1 VAGYTSGEGQAT
13 IFSGVLGGSFRLTD
27 RLRADLGVRYEY
39 NDFVQTAQKTAVTP
53 VGGDTLNSRILFDQ
67 DVWGTSSYRNFGR
80 SISDWAASVGLNY
93 ALTGQTS
100 VYALGS
106 RAYKM
111 PALDEFLNLTAA
123 QQAGLLGSKRNWT
136 GEVGVKHAARNFG
149 VTLDG
154 FFTVLKNIVS
164 QGLVTDPV
172 TGQPIWIV
180 QANPEVRS
188 YGLELEAS
196 GRLPNT
202 GFGAVTNWTLLRAEY
217 QSCPPGPQGCPT
229 GADVGTLLSG
239 VPPIVGNVAITYGAS
254 SNLSLDAD
262 WHFVDR
268 RCTSAVGCSN
278 KLPTYSYLNLG
289 AQYVFPTSGI
299 TIRAGLLNAYQ
310 SIGLEEG
317 NPRLSLVGGLTSNL
331 FLARPILPRALLV
344 SMGYRF

>member
-1 VAGYTSGEGQAT
+1 MLFRSQAT